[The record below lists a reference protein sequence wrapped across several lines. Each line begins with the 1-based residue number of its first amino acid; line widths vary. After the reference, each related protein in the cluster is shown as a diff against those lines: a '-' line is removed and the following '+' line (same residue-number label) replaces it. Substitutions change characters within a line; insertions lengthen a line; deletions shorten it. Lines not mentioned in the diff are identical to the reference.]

1 MNNYKKTKTTVSS
14 IKYHFVFCPR
24 YRRKIFNIPN
34 VENRFK
40 ELVINICKENDFEI
54 IRLDCDKDHIH
65 LFIEALPQWSPSL
78 IMQKIKGGT
87 GYILR
92 HEFEELSRMPNL
104 WTRSFFCSTAGDVS
118 ADTIK
123 MYVESQKRRPNVY
136 TPVRFRNN

>member
-54 IRLDCDKDHIH
+54 IALECD
-65 LFIEALPQWSPSL
+65 
-78 IMQKIKGGT
+78 
-87 GYILR
+87 
-92 HEFEELSRMPNL
+92 
-104 WTRSFFCSTAGDVS
+104 
-118 ADTIK
+118 
-123 MYVESQKRRPNVY
+123 
-136 TPVRFRNN
+136 